1 MRPVARPP
9 DPGSERRSAGRNA
22 AGRDPR
28 RLRARRSQ
36 RGARALRP
44 QPGALRGVLRR
55 GANEWS
61 NEIISKL

>member
-44 QPGALRGVLRR
+44 QPGALRGVLR
-55 GANEWS
+55 GANE
-61 NEIISKL
+61 